1 MNPIELRAVN
11 RTGVDIEPIPFP
23 QGGPFGKNVLP
34 VNANVELVDAAVL
47 MLISACRPAPAPN
60 PSVLRSQKQAQTM
73 MSGTIMAD
81 CSMGSFDAL
90 EFLGLVPGT
99 DLHDDIFDIAL

>member
-11 RTGVDIEPIPFP
+11 RTGFDIEPIPFP

-47 MLISACRPAPAPN
+47 MPTWACRPAPAPN
-60 PSVLRSQKQAQTM
+60 PSVLRSQEKAQTM
-73 MSGTIMAD
+73 LSGTIIGYD
-81 CSMGSFDAL
+81 GVVGTGTV
-90 EFLGLVPGT
+90 LGRRSNGNSPLRRPNHGEG
-99 DLHDDIFDIAL
+99 